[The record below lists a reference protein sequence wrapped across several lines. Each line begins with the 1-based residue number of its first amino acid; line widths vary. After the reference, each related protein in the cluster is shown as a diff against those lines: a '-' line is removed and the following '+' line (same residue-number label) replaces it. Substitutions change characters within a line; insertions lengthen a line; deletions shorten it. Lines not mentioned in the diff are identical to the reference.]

1 MGENILLIGSIVIA
15 LILFGVLA
23 IVARMYKKAG
33 KGEALVRTGI
43 GGTKVFFSGGMVVPI
58 AHRMERMDIT
68 VKTILLSRM
77 GGDGL
82 ICKDNM
88 RADIKVTFFV
98 RVNNQSKDVEQVADS
113 IGTDR
118 ASDPQQLEL
127 LFDAKFSEALKT
139 VGKHFEFVELY
150 NSRAH
155 FKEKILEEIGTDLNG
170 YILDDCAI
178 DYLEQTKIEH
188 LDEKNILDAEGI
200 KKIIE
205 LTSTQKI
212 MANEI
217 DREREKTIKK
227 QDVEAREAVLE
238 LERQQEEAEAK
249 QEREISVV
257 KSREEAEAA
266 KINEEERLKS
276 ERARIKT
283 EEEIQIA
290 EENRLRQVAVAAKN
304 KEKTEAVEEE
314 RVQQAKQLEETERL
328 RVVELATIE
337 KEKALEVERKNIQD
351 VIRDRVAVEK
361 AVVEEQERINDTK
374 AYAEAER
381 LRKVKLVAA
390 ERDADAALVAEIKAA
405 EAKKQAAEHEAKQVL
420 IEAEAEQQSSGM
432 RADAIKTLAEA
443 EASEKAALGMAEA
456 QVREAKASAREKEG
470 EAEASAIED
479 QALAEA
485 KGIEAKAKAQAQA
498 EDELGIVRA
507 KVTLEQGKSDAEVKE
522 IKAVAKEKDGMAEA
536 RVLEQKGIAEARGIE
551 EKAKAMQA
559 LDGVGKEHEE
569 FKLKLDAR
577 KEIELARIQI
587 QKEIAGAQASVI
599 GEALKAANID
609 IVGGETMF
617 FEQIMGSITKGKSLD
632 RMVGN
637 SEVMQQVKDTF
648 FGTPTGDNFKERL
661 QGFIDQFGVSGED
674 LRNLSLTALLMK
686 LAGQTDDEDQKG
698 VLGNLRTIAT
708 SLGIGG
714 KTAQDLGLL

>member
-1 MGENILLIGSIVIA
+1 MGEYMVWIILGVG
-15 LILFGVLA
+15 LILIFGVLA
-23 IVARMYKKAG
+23 TVARMFKKAG
-33 KGEALVRTGI
+33 KGEALVRTGV
-43 GGTKVFFSGGMVVPI
+43 GKTKVYFSGGFVFPVI
-58 AHRMERMDIT
+58 HRMERMDIT
-68 VKTILLSRM
+68 VKTILLHRHGS
-77 GGDGL
+77 DGL

-98 RVNNQSKDVEQVADS
+98 RVNNQSRDVEQVADA
-113 IGTDR
+113 IGTER

-150 NSRAH
+150 NSRAL
-155 FKEKILEEIGTDLNG
+155 FKDKILEEIGTDLNG

-178 DYLEQTKIEH
+178 DYLEQTSIND
-188 LDEKNILDAEGI
+188 LDANNILDSQGI

-205 LTSTQKI
+205 LTSEQKI
-212 MANEI
+212 RANEI
-217 DREREKTIKK
+217 DREREKVIKK
-227 QDVEAREAVLE
+227 QDVEAREAILE

-249 QEREISVV
+249 QRREISVV
-257 KSREEAEAA
+257 KSREEAESD
-266 KINEEERLKS
+266 KIREEERLKA
-276 ERARIKT
+276 EKARIAT

-290 EENRLRQVAVAAKN
+290 EENRMRQVLVAAKN
-304 KEKTEAVEEE
+304 KERTEQVEQE
-314 RVQQAKQLEETERL
+314 RVMQAQQLEETERM

-374 AYAEAER
+374 ALAEAER
-381 LRKVKLVAA
+381 QRKVKMIAA
-390 ERDADAALVAEIKAA
+390 ERDADAALVAQIKDA
-405 EAKKQAAEHEAKQVL
+405 EAKKQASEHAAKQRL
-420 IEAEAEQQSSGM
+420 IEAEAEQQSSGL

-456 QVREAKASAREKEG
+456 QVREAKAAAREKEG

-485 KGIEAKAKAQAQA
+485 KGIEAKSAAQAKA
-498 EDELGIVRA
+498 EDDLGLVRA
-507 KVTLEQGKSDAEVKE
+507 RIALEQGKADAEVIE
-522 IKAVAKEKDGMAEA
+522 LKAAANEKQGLAEA
-536 RVLEQKGIAEARGIE
+536 RILEEKGIAEAKGIA
-551 EKAKAMQA
+551 EKAKAMQE

-569 FKLKLDAR
+569 FKLKLATKKD
-577 KEIELARIQI
+577 IELARINV
-587 QKEIAGAQASVI
+587 QKDIAAAQAQVI
-599 GEALKAANID
+599 AEAMKSAKID

-617 FEQIMGSITKGKSLD
+617 FDQIVGSITQGKKLD
-632 RMVGN
+632 RMVNN
-637 SEVMQQVKDTF
+637 SEVMTQVKDTF
-648 FGTPTGDNFKERL
+648 FGTQNGENFKERL

-686 LAGQTDDEDQKG
+686 LAGQTEDEEQKG
-698 VLGNLRTIAT
+698 ILGNLRTIAT
-708 SLGIGG
+708 TLGIGG
-714 KTAQDLGLL
+714 KTAKELGLL